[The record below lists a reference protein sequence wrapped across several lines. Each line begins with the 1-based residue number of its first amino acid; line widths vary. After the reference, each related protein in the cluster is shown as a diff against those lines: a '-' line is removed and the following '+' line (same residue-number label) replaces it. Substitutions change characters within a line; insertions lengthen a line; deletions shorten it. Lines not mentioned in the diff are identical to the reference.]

1 MSDFFP
7 RRLLEDNI
15 QRWSCN
21 ISDQN
26 SSSEE
31 ENEEEEEEEEEED
44 CQTKNSPQYNEE
56 LANSIFEKL
65 GQAQPIPPS
74 EIPDFE
80 AR

>member
-1 MSDFFP
+1 MSTLFFLTFP
-7 RRLLEDNI
+7 RRLLDDNI

-31 ENEEEEEEEEEED
+31 ENEEEEED
-44 CQTKNSPQYNEE
+44 CQTKCSPQFDEE

>member
-1 MSDFFP
+1 MSTLFFLTFP
-7 RRLLEDNI
+7 RRLLDDNI

-31 ENEEEEEEEEEED
+31 ENEEEEED
-44 CQTKNSPQYNEE
+44 CQTKYSPQFDEE